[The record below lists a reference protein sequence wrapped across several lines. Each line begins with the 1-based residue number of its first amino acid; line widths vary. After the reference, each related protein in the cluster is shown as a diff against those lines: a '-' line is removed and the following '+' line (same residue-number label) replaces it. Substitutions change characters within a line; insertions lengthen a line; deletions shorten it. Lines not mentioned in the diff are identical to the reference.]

1 MYQIRL
7 AFSNF
12 PPLSFTL
19 GADKTRI
26 GLSFSIFSKMQDF
39 VTQNSA
45 FTPQNEVIPY
55 KMLKEAILLLHKLS
69 LLHHQNL

>member
-1 MYQIRL
+1 MYQIRF

-12 PPLSFTL
+12 PPLSFPP
-19 GADKTRI
+19 GAKMRI
-26 GLSFSIFSKMQDF
+26 VLSFSILEKMQEF
-39 VTQNSA
+39 VNQNIA